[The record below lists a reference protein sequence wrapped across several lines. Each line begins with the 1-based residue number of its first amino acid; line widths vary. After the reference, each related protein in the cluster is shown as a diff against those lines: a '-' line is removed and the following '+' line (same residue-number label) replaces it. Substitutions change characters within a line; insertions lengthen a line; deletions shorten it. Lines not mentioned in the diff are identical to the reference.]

1 MLLRQMCYNAHMGR
15 PNKYDYKKMRKQY
28 FDLVSSEAKLGRV
41 ITQKRICLQLE
52 IPVRTMQQIL
62 KNLE

>member
-1 MLLRQMCYNAHMGR
+1 MGR

-41 ITQKRICLQLE
+41 ITQKQICLQLE